1 MKLNIKIAFIIMLTL
16 LLLIC
21 LSGFLPVFSQAP
33 TDWVITGRVIG
44 PRLETTED
52 IANWIPVTNA
62 IVTLIDIEEEIHI
75 VTTGEDGYYFFKNL
89 AVDDNC
95 VITAIAIVNGKTMV
109 LKDVIPYAVA
119 APKTYDAGTADA
131 ESTTLALIVEELTK
145 QGLTYEDI
153 DLEIIQE
160 SDNFEIVGEQVLSVL
175 EDNGNI
181 MEEIIVAG
189 EEVDSEEVLEETG
202 DDASDFTVTDEV
214 KGTAYKVTV
223 TLREKISDDDPSA
236 GTTAQTIR
244 DTYTINA
251 SFIGRGTIEPSGA
264 VTVNNGSSQIFTIT
278 PERNYH
284 IVGITVD
291 GNLEVGPFGIP
302 YTYTFTNVTNDHTIE
317 AYLAIDTYAIA
328 VIIGNSGSISPSGAI
343 TVNHDSSQTFTIT
356 PNANYHIDDVLVD
369 GSSVGEVS
377 SYTFDN
383 VTEDGHSI
391 SATFAIDTYT
401 LSMTTDADGTGSG
414 TVSPAEGVHIYGYGD
429 VIIISATA
437 DPGSTFTGW
446 TGDAESE
453 NSVVILT
460 ITENKDVTASFTLNT
475 YILTVNTGGNGAGTV
490 TIDPVMENYD
500 HGDEVTIT
508 TTADAISSDL
518 TGWAGDNSADLIEN
532 DDGTYSITMDS
543 AKSISATFTLKKVTL
558 TVDVDG
564 TGSGTV
570 SPTVGVHTYNYG
582 ELVTIGAKP
591 DTGYFGTWIATDD
604 MIGSIFTGW
613 SGDASGTS
621 DLTLTMDSDKSV
633 TATFTKKRI
642 VTLTVAATGTG
653 SGTVFPPV
661 GVYTYNYGDVVAIE
675 ATPDTASGTWISSKE
690 DLGSIFT
697 GWNGDA
703 SGTGDLSLIMDSDK
717 LITATFALEKVK
729 LTMAVT
735 GTGSGTVSPTAGV
748 HTYDYGE
755 TVIITATADATSSIF
770 AGWSGDASG
779 TGDLSLI
786 MDSDKLITAT
796 FALEKVK
803 LTMAVTGTGSGT
815 VSPTAGVHPY
825 KYGVEVTITATAD
838 PSSDFT
844 GWSGDASG
852 IDDVTL
858 TMNSKKSVTAIF
870 TKSTYDL
877 TMAAVSPAGGGT
889 TSPASPRTYT
899 YDVDTVINI
908 SARPNPGYRFVN
920 WTGDASGTNPTTT
933 VTMDADKTV
942 TTNFEPIAYTLTVGV
957 NPAYNALDVVVITP
971 SRGAHSGYA
980 YNSTETVSIDTTTIP
995 AGYRFVNWTGDASG
1009 TNPTTTVTMDADKTV
1024 TANFAVADYYDC
1036 YAVSSSFNYSGS
1048 QTTFTYTVEELGGCQ
1063 DVSYVQLNFGDSS
1076 WDVESST
1083 RKVIF
1088 ENGIKTEWKD
1098 FNETETFTITF
1109 DGRVE
1114 AEETGVLTIKTSTTE
1129 FSFTVYKPKDPYT
1142 ITATAGANG
1151 SISPSGEVTV
1161 NHGSDQTF
1169 AITPDSGYQIT
1180 DVVVDDSSVGAVDT
1194 YTFSNV
1200 TAAHTIV
1207 ATFAIDIYTIVAS
1220 ADSGGAIRPS
1230 GGVIVNYGDDQ
1241 SFSIEPD
1248 DNYHI
1253 SGITVDGIPEAGPFV
1268 SPYTFSNVT
1277 ADHTIVA
1284 TFTFVIN
1291 TYTITASAG
1300 SKGSISPS
1308 GSVTVDH
1315 GANQSFTITPDN
1327 KYHIDA
1333 VLVDGNPVEAVSP
1346 YTFTDVT
1353 ADHTIVVSFKR

>member
-1 MKLNIKIAFIIMLTL
+1 MKFHVKIVLTIIVTL

-21 LSGFLPVFSQAP
+21 LSGFMPIFSQAP

-75 VTTGEDGYYFFKNL
+75 VTTGEDGHYFFKNL
-89 AVDDNC
+89 AVDANC

-145 QGLTYEDI
+145 QGLIYEDI

-160 SDNFEIVGEQVLSVL
+160 SENFEIVGEQVLSVL

-343 TVNHDSSQTFTIT
+343 TVNHDSSQTFSIT

-414 TVSPAEGVHIYGYGD
+414 TVSPAEGVHIYNYGD

-453 NSVVILT
+453 NSDVILT

-475 YILTVNTGGNGAGTV
+475 YTLTVNTGGNGAGTV

-500 HGDEVTIT
+500 HRDVVTIT
-508 TTADAISSDL
+508 VTADAISSDL
-518 TGWAGDNSADLIEN
+518 TGWAGDNSDDLIEN

-543 AKSISATFTLKKVTL
+543 AKSITATFTLKKVTL

-604 MIGSIFTGW
+604 MIGSIFAGW

-621 DLTLTMDSDKSV
+621 DLTLIMDSDKSV
-633 TATFTKKRI
+633 TATFTKKRT
-642 VTLTVAATGTG
+642 VTLTVVATGSG
-653 SGTVFPPV
+653 SGTVIPPV

-717 LITATFALEKVK
+717 LITATFALEKVR

-755 TVIITATADATSSIF
+755 TVTITAATDATSSIF
-770 AGWSGDASG
+770 TGWNGDASG
-779 TGDLSLI
+779 TGD
-786 MDSDKLITAT
+786 
-796 FALEKVK
+796 
-803 LTMAVTGTGSGT
+803 
-815 VSPTAGVHPY
+815 
-825 KYGVEVTITATAD
+825 
-838 PSSDFT
+838 
-844 GWSGDASG
+844 
-852 IDDVTL
+852 VTL
-858 TMNSKKSVTAIF
+858 TMDSKKSVTAIF
-870 TKSTYDL
+870 TL
-877 TMAAVSPAGGGT
+877 
-889 TSPASPRTYT
+889 
-899 YDVDTVINI
+899 
-908 SARPNPGYRFVN
+908 
-920 WTGDASGTNPTTT
+920 
-933 VTMDADKTV
+933 KT
-942 TTNFEPIAYTLTVGV
+942 
-957 NPAYNALDVVVITP
+957 
-971 SRGAHSGYA
+971 
-980 YNSTETVSIDTTTIP
+980 
-995 AGYRFVNWTGDASG
+995 
-1009 TNPTTTVTMDADKTV
+1009 
-1024 TANFAVADYYDC
+1024 
-1036 YAVSSSFNYSGS
+1036 
-1048 QTTFTYTVEELGGCQ
+1048 
-1063 DVSYVQLNFGDSS
+1063 
-1076 WDVESST
+1076 
-1083 RKVIF
+1083 
-1088 ENGIKTEWKD
+1088 
-1098 FNETETFTITF
+1098 
-1109 DGRVE
+1109 
-1114 AEETGVLTIKTSTTE
+1114 
-1129 FSFTVYKPKDPYT
+1129 YT
-1142 ITATAGANG
+1142 ITTSAGSGG
-1151 SISPSGEVTV
+1151 SISPSG
-1161 NHGSDQTF
+1161 DQ
-1169 AITPDSGYQIT
+1169 
-1180 DVVVDDSSVGAVDT
+1180 
-1194 YTFSNV
+1194 
-1200 TAAHTIV
+1200 
-1207 ATFAIDIYTIVAS
+1207 
-1220 ADSGGAIRPS
+1220 
-1230 GGVIVNYGDDQ
+1230 
-1241 SFSIEPD
+1241 
-1248 DNYHI
+1248 
-1253 SGITVDGIPEAGPFV
+1253 
-1268 SPYTFSNVT
+1268 
-1277 ADHTIVA
+1277 
-1284 TFTFVIN
+1284 
-1291 TYTITASAG
+1291 
-1300 SKGSISPS
+1300 
-1308 GSVTVDH
+1308 TVDH
-1315 GANQSFTITPDN
+1315 GANQSFTITPTSGYRIAN
-1327 KYHIDA
+1327 
-1333 VLVDGNPVEAVSP
+1333 VLVDGSSVGAVDS

-1353 ADHTIVVSFKR
+1353 VDHTISASFNPAAISFAVTTKNLGTETAGTAFSVTITAKDIEGNTATGYTGSHKIIWSWNATNSPNDTAPTKPIDADQTFSVAGAVTVTGFTLTNSSETPTITATMGSVSGTSPTITVDSGALASFTFDAVSAQTAGIGFNVGLSGAKDAYGNTVDGSYNVAWSTNASNAPDTTAPTVAGEGNQTFIAGAVTVTGFTLTNSSETPTITATIDDVPVTSSAFAVDSGALASFTFAYIDFAVSGTKEEGKPAKTKPFFITITAKDANDNIATGYAGTGTLTLTDGNGAPITDTFSNKVPIVIYDKAGVIINFSDGVYAVNGVWERQVVIGASSADFLGLEKGSPEAFVRIKIIDDYDNDTTEESNTFIVTD